1 MTTQTDPPQPS
12 FSERLDGGFHGVLRW
27 DQLDTL
33 WALISGDG
41 RPWYLYQVG
50 ETPPAAPLEGEGLR
64 AALAELDRLLRSD
77 HHYDY
82 CGIVY
87 ADDLERPTF
96 VKVYDP
102 NNLGS
107 SCGCSGVRIPPR
119 WVLSHMPPTPIADH
133 GPTPKG
139 RSRWWQRLFGA

>member
-1 MTTQTDPPQPS
+1 MPLNAADREPG
-12 FSERLDGGFHGVLRW
+12 FRERLDGGFHGILRW
-27 DQLDTL
+27 PQLDQL
-33 WALISGDG
+33 WQRVKESGG
-41 RPWYLYQVG
+41 EWYLYQVG
-50 ETPPAAPLEGEGLR
+50 EAVPRAPIGGERLESAIG
-64 AALAELDRLLRSD
+64 ELDRLLRHD

-87 ADDLERPTF
+87 ADDPRDPTLI
-96 VKVYDP
+96 KVYDP

-119 WVLSHMPPTPIADH
+119 WILSRMPPEPIEDH

-139 RSRWWQRLFGA
+139 RSRWWQRLFGG